1 MLPLDYPFRVTT
13 GSSRR
18 PTPTEFVH
26 RRKWADPRDKYIRLT
41 TTEQIT
47 NVTQQLDETDEF
59 FVTNILSR
67 ALSFILGQT
76 DLGPRIIKGTL
87 DGALHVAIDGLLSD
101 TKNLLPAKIDI
112 ATAADHTIIAGSA
125 GQKIHVV
132 NLMFTVV
139 GEVNIILKSGA
150 NELTGPMDFGGT
162 DEPRGAVTPLGLG
175 PLVCNSGEAFVIN
188 LNSDIQTSGFV
199 TYYKQIA

>member
-1 MLPLDYPFRVTT
+1 MLPLDYPFRVQT

-18 PTPTEFVH
+18 PTPTEFAH
-26 RRKWADPRDKYIRLT
+26 LRKWAAPEEKFLRLT
-41 TTEQIT
+41 SSEEIT
-47 NVTQQLDETDEF
+47 NLNQQLDETDIF
-59 FVTNILSR
+59 NVSNIFQRTLSYI
-67 ALSFILGQT
+67 FGET

-101 TKNLLPAKIDI
+101 TKNLLPAKIDV
-112 ATAADHTIIAGSA
+112 ATAADHEIVAGST

-132 NLMFTVV
+132 NLMFTVA

-188 LNSDIQTSGFV
+188 LNADIQTSGFV

>member
-1 MLPLDYPFRVTT
+1 MLPLDYPFRVQT

-18 PTPTEFVH
+18 PTPKEFAH
-26 RRKWADPRDKYIRLT
+26 LRKWAAPEEKFLRLT
-41 TTEQIT
+41 STEEIT
-47 NVTQQLDETDEF
+47 NLNQQLDETDIF
-59 FVTNILSR
+59 NVSNIFQR
-67 ALSFILGQT
+67 TLSFIFGLT

-112 ATAADHTIIAGSA
+112 ATAADHTIIPASA

-132 NLMFTVV
+132 NFMFTVV

-150 NELTGPMDFGGT
+150 NELTGPMDFGGP

-175 PLVCNSGEAFVIN
+175 PLVCNPGEAFVIN

>member
-1 MLPLDYPFRVTT
+1 MLPLDYPFRVRT

-18 PTPTEFVH
+18 PTPKEFAH
-26 RRKWADPRDKYIRLT
+26 LRKWAAPEEKFLRLT
-41 TTEQIT
+41 SSEEIT
-47 NVTQQLDETDEF
+47 NLNQQLDETDIF
-59 FVTNILSR
+59 NVSNIFQRTLSYI
-67 ALSFILGQT
+67 FGET

-101 TKNLLPAKIDI
+101 TKNLLPAKIDV
-112 ATAADHTIIAGSA
+112 ATAADHTIVPGST

-132 NLMFTVV
+132 NLIFTVA
-139 GEVNIILKSGA
+139 GEVNVILKSGA

-188 LNSDIQTSGFV
+188 LNADIQTSGFV